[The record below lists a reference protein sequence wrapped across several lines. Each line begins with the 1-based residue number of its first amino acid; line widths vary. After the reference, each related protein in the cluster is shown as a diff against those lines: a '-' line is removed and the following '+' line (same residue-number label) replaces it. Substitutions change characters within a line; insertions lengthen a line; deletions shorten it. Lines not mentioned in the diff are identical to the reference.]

1 MTENTGVYI
10 HFPFCRSKC
19 PYCHFSSVPFRADLF
34 ALWMEGIEREIA
46 ATPAIAGVVDTL
58 YIGGGT
64 PSLMNPG
71 DLRRLRSLLGG
82 HLRLRL
88 EEFTIEA
95 NPARADATDFEGWRD
110 AGVDRLSV
118 GIQSFSDGMLGTLGR
133 GYSSTDAAAYLR
145 AARKAGFTNIA
156 LDLMIGIPTETGED
170 LEDTLKSAL
179 DFGPD
184 HVSLYILENIEGLPF
199 EAFVRDHPPDD
210 DRTAEAYDRMRE
222 GLEAAGLKRYEIS
235 NFALPGKECRHN
247 LKYWRYEPFLGFGP
261 SASSHMGGRRWTNK
275 TRIEDWA
282 SALEAGA
289 DPRDEDKALTPMDRL
304 REAVVF
310 GLRLVRG
317 VGVEDLKRR
326 FGFDV
331 LDIYRKEIS
340 GLRAEGMLILE
351 GDTLRIA
358 DDTFLISNGVFTKFV

>member
-34 ALWMEGIEREIA
+34 ARWTEGIKREIA

-71 DLRRLRSLLGG
+71 DLRRLLSILGG
-82 HLRLRL
+82 HLELRL

-95 NPARADATDFEGWRD
+95 NPGRAAAADLEGWRD
-110 AGVDRLSV
+110 AGADRLSV
-118 GIQSFSDGMLGTLGR
+118 GIQSFNDGMLGILGR
-133 GYSSTDAAAYLR
+133 GYSSKGAAAYLR
-145 AARKAGFTNIA
+145 TARKAGFKNIS
-156 LDLMIGIPTETGED
+156 LDLMVGVPTKTVYN

-199 EAFVRDHPPDD
+199 EAFVRDHPLDED
-210 DRTAEAYDRMRE
+210 AAAEAYDRIRE

-261 SASSHMGGRRWTNK
+261 SASSHMGGRRWTNT

-282 SALEAGA
+282 SALEDGA
-289 DPRDEDKALTPMDRL
+289 DPREEDKALTPMDRL

-317 VGVEDLKRR
+317 VSVEDLKRR

-331 LDIYRKEIS
+331 LDTYRKEIAD
-340 GLRAEGMLILE
+340 LRAEGLLILE

-358 DDTFLISNGVFTKFV
+358 DDTFLISNGVFAKFV